1 VIRLKHEYKG
11 KEGYLMSVAEDVLE
25 YLKEYHNSETKAIK
39 SRGLCELFN
48 LQNRQVRH
56 LVSGLRQKG
65 SPICSSNSGYWYS
78 EDREDIDSTINR
90 LSDQVRN
97 MSLTIRGLRKAKG
110 GYHK

>member
-1 VIRLKHEYKG
+1 MIRLKHEYKG

-56 LVSGLRQKG
+56 LVSGLRRK
-65 SPICSSNSGYWYS
+65 
-78 EDREDIDSTINR
+78 DL
-90 LSDQVRN
+90 LSVALIAGIGIQRIERILIVQ
-97 MSLTIRGLRKAKG
+97 LTASQIR
-110 GYHK
+110 